1 MSACAGHD
9 SRNVS
14 KTIAPYA
21 EGISS
26 ATEPVVRVQATR
38 GWPSLRLRELWSYR
52 ELLYFLTWRDLK
64 VRYKQTVLGAT
75 WAVLQPLATM
85 LIFTVIFGRL
95 AGIPSEG
102 VPYALFAYSGLVLW
116 TFFSTALVQ
125 AANSLVV
132 SGKLVTK
139 VYFPR
144 LIVPTASV
152 AAGVVDLLLA
162 GAVLAVLM
170 GAYGAVP
177 PVQLFLAPAFVL
189 LIVMTALGAG
199 FWLAALNVQYR
210 DVKHAVPFLTQ
221 FWLFASPIAYPA
233 TLIDE
238 PWRTVYALNP
248 IVGAVEGFR
257 WATLGADNSPASMI
271 AVSSVVTVAL
281 FASGAVYFRRMEK
294 TFADVV

>member
-1 MSACAGHD
+1 MSACAGHE
-9 SRNVS
+9 SIRVS
-14 KTIAPYA
+14 KTIPAYA
-21 EGISS
+21 EGTAS
-26 ATEPVVRVQATR
+26 ATEAVVRVQATR

-75 WAVLQPLATM
+75 WAILQPLATM
-85 LIFTVIFGRL
+85 LIFTLFFGRL
-95 AGIPSEG
+95 AGIPSDG
-102 VPYALFAYSGLVLW
+102 IPYALFALSGLVLW

-132 SGKLVTK
+132 SVKLVTK

-144 LIVPTASV
+144 LIVPTATV
-152 AAGVVDLLLA
+152 AAVVVDLLLA
-162 GAVLAVLM
+162 GAVLGVLM
-170 GAYGAVP
+170 AAYGAVP
-177 PVQLFLAPAFVL
+177 PVQVFVAPAFVL
-189 LIVMTALGAG
+189 LIVLTALGAG

-233 TLIDE
+233 SLLDE
-238 PWRTVYALNP
+238 QWRTVYALNP
-248 IVGAVEGFR
+248 VGGAVEGFR
-257 WATLGADNSPASMI
+257 WAILGADNSPASMI
-271 AVSSVVTVAL
+271 AVSSVVTLAL
-281 FASGAVYFRRMEK
+281 FASGVVYFRRMEK